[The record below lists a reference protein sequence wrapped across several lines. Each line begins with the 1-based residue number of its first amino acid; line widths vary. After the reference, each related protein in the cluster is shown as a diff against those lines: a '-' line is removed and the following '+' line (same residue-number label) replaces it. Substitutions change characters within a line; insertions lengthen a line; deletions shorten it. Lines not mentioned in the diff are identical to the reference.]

1 MQVDLYNGHK
11 TAVAIVEV
19 LKLALGPEKV
29 MIFGQCGPEKLILA
43 SMLVAMHLLL
53 VSYSSLRIVY
63 VNRVVSLASV
73 KSRLVFTFLVPAHP
87 GSPGKGPL
95 NGCYLWS
102 VTKIVLIIWHHS
114 PDFYPD
120 VSIGTLCSVYRI
132 ALNSYCIP
140 CRSKDTG

>member
-73 KSRLVFTFLVPAHP
+73 KSRLVLPFWYRLTRVVPA
-87 GSPGKGPL
+87 KG
-95 NGCYLWS
+95 
-102 VTKIVLIIWHHS
+102 
-114 PDFYPD
+114 
-120 VSIGTLCSVYRI
+120 R
-132 ALNSYCIP
+132 
-140 CRSKDTG
+140 